1 MTAKNPSMSMVI
13 KLVRITGLLFMA
25 AGFTLAWFP
34 EKLDDYLDDYL
45 ANLSLENTQYIGGI
59 LIVIGMVDILILPR
73 ILNIKNNETK

>member
-1 MTAKNPSMSMVI
+1 MVI

-34 EKLDDYLDDYL
+34 EKLDDYI

-73 ILNIKNNETK
+73 ILNMKNNETK